1 MLEVFV
7 KGCEQYDEN
16 KNIFV
21 SIKDQTLKL
30 EHSLLSISK
39 WESKWHKPFINK
51 ENKSTEEVIDYIKCM
66 TINTVNDDI
75 YRCINDSIFCIVNNY
90 ISDPMT
96 ATTFNDINNRPSRE
110 IITSEIIYYWMITY
124 NIPFECEKWH
134 LNKLLTLIKVCNNKN
149 NPDKKM
155 SRSEVIRRNKELNN
169 KRRMAM
175 NSKG

>member
-66 TINTVNDDI
+66 TINTVSDDI

>member
-75 YRCINDSIFCIVNNY
+75 YRCINDSVFRIVNNY

-96 ATTFNDINNRPSRE
+96 ATTFNDINDRPSRE

-155 SRSEVIRRNKELNN
+155 SRSEVIRRNKELNS

>member
-75 YRCINDSIFCIVNNY
+75 YRCINDSVFRIVNNY

-96 ATTFNDINNRPSRE
+96 ATTFNDINDRPSRE

>member
-75 YRCINDSIFCIVNNY
+75 YRCINDSAFRIVNNY

-96 ATTFNDINNRPSRE
+96 ATTFNDINDRPSRE

>member
-75 YRCINDSIFCIVNNY
+75 YKCINDSIFCIVNNY

>member
-75 YRCINDSIFCIVNNY
+75 YKCINDSIFCIVNNY

-169 KRRMAM
+169 KRRMVM